1 MTDLFQIPYDDFC
14 KRSKRALTS
23 VDPRTAQKLKDKIDN
38 MIKTYACLQD
48 NTNYTQLAALHPHH
62 GHANN
67 VNTLNHGGQGNQ
79 SIDKSLDKSL
89 DKNLDKSHDNKDYGR
104 WQKYQSLMEP
114 KQRHMQNL
122 RGPHQHNFNNNRRQ
136 QFSGGTRRGN
146 GHMIYRFN
154 DSNAL
159 IDTRRRPKIGGGN
172 DFHRQVLALLNKISP
187 QNFERIK
194 GKIAFLCDNEDNTE
208 VIIFHIL
215 KKAHKDYGFVKLY
228 MSLLFAIPKEFTFLI
243 HKTSNVIL
251 TTFLQTLPEII
262 EELTKNIEGE
272 NNLSK
277 FIKAKKDIYDI
288 NKTLCTL
295 MIFGFIDKTD
305 PITYLHTI
313 KDLFDGLCKDNHEI
327 YDIFIHFLYD
337 FFSIH
342 TSMEI
347 KNASQPMITDLF
359 DQRHDGIC
367 SKKTNF
373 KWLDLIKFFQPPF

>member
-1 MTDLFQIPYDDFC
+1 MTELFQIPYDDFC

-38 MIKTYACLQD
+38 MVKTYACLQD
-48 NTNYTQLAALHPHH
+48 STNYMQLAALHPHGH
-62 GHANN
+62 ANHANN
-67 VNTLNHGGQGNQ
+67 VNNLNHSFNAGQ
-79 SIDKSLDKSL
+79 
-89 DKNLDKSHDNKDYGR
+89 KDYSGQSSQGCDKKDYER
-104 WQKYQSLMEP
+104 WQKYQSLIDP
-114 KQRHMQNL
+114 KQRHMHNT
-122 RGPHQHNFNNNRRQ
+122 RGPHQHNFNNNRRHP
-136 QFSGGTRRGN
+136 FSNGTRRGN
-146 GHMIYRFN
+146 GHMGYRYHDN
-154 DSNAL
+154 HAV
-159 IDTRRRPKIGGGN
+159 IDTRKRPKIGEGD

-194 GKIAFLCDNEDNTE
+194 GKITLLCDNEANTE
-208 VIIFHIL
+208 VVIFHIL
-215 KKAHKDYGFVKLY
+215 KKAHKDYAFVKLY
-228 MSLLFAIPKEFTFLI
+228 MSLLYAIPEEFTFLI
-243 HKTSNVIL
+243 HKTSSVIL
-251 TTFLQTLPEII
+251 TSFVETLPEII
-262 EELTKNIEGE
+262 KELTKNIEGE

-277 FIKAKKDIYDI
+277 FIKSKKDIYDI

-295 MIFGFIDKTD
+295 MIFGFMDSTD

-313 KDLFDGLCKDNHEI
+313 KDLFDGLCQGSQDNHEI

-342 TSMEI
+342 TSMAI

-373 KWLDLIKFFQPPF
+373 KWMDLIKFFQPPF